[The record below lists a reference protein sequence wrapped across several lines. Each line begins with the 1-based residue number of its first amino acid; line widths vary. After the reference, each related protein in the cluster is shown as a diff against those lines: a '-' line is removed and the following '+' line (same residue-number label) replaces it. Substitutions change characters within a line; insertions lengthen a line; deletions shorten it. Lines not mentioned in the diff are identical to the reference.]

1 MILHKKE
8 KINLHVKIVDKNVSL
23 FETKNMK
30 KTFLNLKAF
39 LQSLNSK
46 TPEKL
51 SKILLREAFQI
62 SSAESCT
69 GGLVSSRL
77 TDISGSS
84 AYIKANFVT
93 YSNEAKHRIL
103 NVSESTLE
111 KYGAV
116 SEECAKEMAQG
127 LLQLTQSDIVICTTG
142 VAGPTGSERKP
153 VGLMFAACGFRNKIS
168 VRKFELNPNYS
179 RKNMKFMFSE
189 KALNF
194 VLETI
199 QQQ

>member
-1 MILHKKE
+1 
-8 KINLHVKIVDKNVSL
+8 
-23 FETKNMK
+23 MK
-30 KTFLNLKAF
+30 KLFLNLKAF
-39 LQSLNSK
+39 LLSLKSK
-46 TPEKL
+46 TPEKI
-51 SKILLREAFQI
+51 SKTLLREAFQI

-103 NVSESTLE
+103 NVSEETLNTH
-111 KYGAV
+111 GAV
-116 SEECAKEMAQG
+116 SEECAREMAQG
-127 LLQLTQSDIVICTTG
+127 LLQLTKSDIVICTTG

-153 VGLMFAACGFRNKIS
+153 GGLMYMACGFNDKIS
-168 VRKFELNPNYS
+168 VKKIKLNPNYT

-189 KALNF
+189 EALKF

-199 QQQ
+199 Q